1 MADTHAV
8 DCHTPVTAPDI
19 TLHTYFRSSCSAR
32 VRMALNL
39 KGLSYT
45 PVYIHLL
52 KNEQSSAE
60 YTTVNPLGAVPTI
73 TFTTGSEASGK
84 KDTFVLT
91 QSIAILE
98 YLEETFPSPHYRS
111 LLPSTAAARA
121 RVRQLCNIIAC
132 DVQPV
137 TNLRILRD
145 VKALAT
151 AAGRDAESAGT
162 EWQQKHMAAG
172 LAAYEDVLSRQ
183 GTAGRYSVGDEIT
196 MADLCLLPAVDAAER
211 FGVDV
216 AGRFPAVERVRRALE
231 QVDEI
236 VRGGWR
242 AQGDTPAEFR
252 C

>member
-1 MADTHAV
+1 MAAE
-8 DCHTPVTAPDI
+8 TPEI

-39 KGLSYT
+39 KKLPYT

-52 KNEQSSAE
+52 KNEHSSPSYA
-60 YTTVNPLGAVPTI
+60 TVNPSGAVPTI
-73 TFTTGSEASGK
+73 TFTSSSDKT
-84 KDTFVLT
+84 DTFVLT

-98 YLEETFPSPHYRS
+98 YLEETFPAPEYRA
-111 LLPSTAAARA
+111 LLPSSPVDRA

-145 VKALAT
+145 VKAFAT
-151 AAGRDAESAGT
+151 AAGRDAEAAGV
-162 EWQQKHMAAG
+162 EWQQKYMDAG
-172 LAAYEDVLSRQ
+172 LAAYETVLTE
-183 GTAGRYSVGDEIT
+183 GKTAGKYSVGDEIT

-231 QVDEI
+231 EVDEV